1 MTEELL
7 PPEVASASIDRP
19 PPTFANRLRFF
30 WMVGAM
36 FIITAP
42 LVTIQMITHPF
53 RPGVQNFKRWS
64 GKWGRWVLGAAG
76 IRIQVEDLP
85 NLEHG
90 RPYVFAANH
99 QNALDIL
106 ALAGGVPYA
115 FGFVAKVELKRMP
128 LIGQALKHSASV
140 FLDRSDPRRSLESLK
155 QAGEHIR
162 SGNSV
167 LIYPEG
173 ARTFCPYL
181 TSLKRGALLLA
192 LEAGVPVVPV
202 TVVDAYR
209 LLDERRKAVRPGTI
223 RIVVGEPMSVQGY
236 HRRDLPV
243 LIEDLRQR
251 LDGPLREHRATVGL

>member
-1 MTEELL
+1 MVEELL
-7 PPEVASASIDRP
+7 PPGVDAASIDRP
-19 PPTFANRLRFF
+19 PATLANRLRFF

-36 FIITAP
+36 FVITAP
-42 LVTIQMITHPF
+42 LVTIQMITNPF

-64 GKWGRWVLGAAG
+64 GKWGRWVLAVAG
-76 IRIQVEDLP
+76 IRVAVEDLAD
-85 NLEHG
+85 LDHG

-106 ALAGGVPYA
+106 ALAGSLPYA
-115 FGFVAKVELKRMP
+115 FGFVAKAELRRMP

-140 FLDRSDPRRSLESLK
+140 FLDRSDPRRSLQSLK

-173 ARTFCPYL
+173 ARTFSPYM
-181 TSLKRGALLLA
+181 TSLKRGALLVA
-192 LEAGVPVVPV
+192 LEAGVPLVPV
-202 TVVDAYR
+202 TVIDAYR

-223 RIVVGEPMSVQGY
+223 RIVVGKPMSVEGY
-236 HRRDLPV
+236 HRRELPL
-243 LIEDLRQR
+243 LIEDLRER
-251 LDGPLREHRATVGL
+251 LDAPLREHRESVGL